1 MSTTAQIIWKSI
13 GIAITAGLLIAAV
26 VSGVRM
32 TPSDEPCTSLRYIIK
47 DSDERMY
54 LTEAELSRLLQSEEL
69 YPVGR
74 HLDRGMLHRI
84 ERTIAAHPMVRTAEC
99 YSTPRNEVRV
109 RITQRVPLL
118 RVQTPGDTY
127 LIDTDRRVMPV
138 RASVTDTVLIARGA
152 VGVQIASKQLADFAQ
167 WLEDEPYWQAQ
178 IDHIYVQN
186 PHKIYLCLRG
196 ANRPRVL
203 LGAMR
208 GFERKLHKLRVFLDN
223 GAEATKDKNYQ
234 ELDIRFRGQVIG
246 R

>member
-1 MSTTAQIIWKSI
+1 MSTTAQIIWKTT

-26 VSGVRM
+26 ISGVRM
-32 TPSDEPCTSLRYIIK
+32 TPSEEACSSLRYIIK

-54 LTEAELSRLLQSEEL
+54 LTEAELSRLLQSEQL

-74 HLDRGMLHRI
+74 HPDRGMLHRI
-84 ERTIAAHPMVRTAEC
+84 ERTIVSHPMVRTAEC
-99 YSTPRNEVRV
+99 YMTPRNEMRI

-138 RASVTDTVLIARGA
+138 RAAVTDSVLIARGA
-152 VGVQIASKQLADFAQ
+152 VGVQIASKQLADFAE
-167 WLEDEPYWQAQ
+167 WLENEPYWSSHV
-178 IDHIYVQN
+178 DHLYVQN

-196 ANRPRVL
+196 ANKPRVL
-203 LGAMR
+203 IGPMR
-208 GFERKLHKLRVFLDN
+208 GYERKLKKLRVFIEN
-223 GAEATKDKNYQ
+223 GAEAIKDKQYQ